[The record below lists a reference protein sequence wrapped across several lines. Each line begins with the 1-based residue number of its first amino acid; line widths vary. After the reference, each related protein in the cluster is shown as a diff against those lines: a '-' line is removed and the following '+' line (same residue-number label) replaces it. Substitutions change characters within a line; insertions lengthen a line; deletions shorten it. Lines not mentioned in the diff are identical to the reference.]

1 DNFSWPFIFF
11 INVPIVLICS
21 PFAKQMLKRFEQ
33 AAQRA
38 PIDVIGLVLLVV
50 FVSTLQIMLDLGK
63 DEDWFASTEVCV
75 LAGIALVGFAAFL
88 IWELTEA
95 HPIVDL
101 RVFRHRGF
109 VAAIVTLSLGYG
121 SMFGANVLTPLWLQ
135 SYMGYTSTW
144 AGMTTAWSGVCA
156 VLMAPVTGVL
166 MTKIRDPRLIAF
178 VGLVWIALIMYLRP
192 ALTSDVT
199 YWQIA
204 QPLLFMGIG
213 LPLFFVPL
221 TALSLG
227 SVEEH
232 ETASAA
238 GLQNFLRT
246 MSGAVATSLV
256 TTLWED
262 KTTYIHAE
270 LAGLPDRGR
279 DLLNS
284 MIAAGTPLAA
294 ALAQLHA
301 LVEGQSV
308 MI

>member
-1 DNFSWPFIFF
+1 
-11 INVPIVLICS
+11 
-21 PFAKQMLKRFEQ
+21 
-33 AAQRA
+33 
-38 PIDVIGLVLLVV
+38 
-50 FVSTLQIMLDLGK
+50 
-63 DEDWFASTEVCV
+63 
-75 LAGIALVGFAAFL
+75 
-88 IWELTEA
+88 
-95 HPIVDL
+95 
-101 RVFRHRGF
+101 
-109 VAAIVTLSLGYG
+109 
-121 SMFGANVLTPLWLQ
+121 MFGANVLTPLWLQ

-156 VLMAPVTGVL
+156 VLMAPVAGFL
-166 MTKIRDPRLIAF
+166 MSKGRDPRRIVF
-178 VGLVWIALIMYLRP
+178 VGLTWIAGVMLLRTT
-192 ALTSDVT
+192 LTNDAT

-204 QPLLFMGIG
+204 FPLLLMGMG

-227 SVEEH
+227 SVEER

-246 MSGAVATSLV
+246 MSGAVTTSLV

-270 LAGLPDRGR
+270 LAGLADRGG

-284 MIAAGTPLAA
+284 MMAAGTPLAA
-294 ALAQLHA
+294 ALAQLNA

-308 MI
+308 MIATNQVMLLVALAFALAAAVIWLAPKPARAVDMAQAGGH